1 MMRIL
6 ILLFCILTVVCHYA
20 SSGTISHSSSCNYRR
35 HRAKASCNNYPF
47 FHDTNIP
54 KKKIISTEVVSGQEY
69 ENCKNVSDSEFICD
83 GYSMSELMNSD
94 IPSWHLTIFQVNQTN
109 ISILRNSTFENKT
122 IETINIHDNENLIT
136 IQIDAFMGLVG
147 LRYLYIENNK
157 VSMNGLPDP
166 VLQIPNLFVPF
177 RNLQTL
183 EVLNLG
189 YNHIRNDDYLLYTDN
204 LEILSETLPC
214 LRELDLSGN
223 ALKFVDSSIFS
234 PLRCSPLTHLSIA
247 NVDLHPSNG
256 VSKGMHIFQ

>member
-1 MMRIL
+1 MMRIV
-6 ILLFCILTVVCHYA
+6 ILLFCIFIVVCHYA
-20 SSGTISHSSSCNYRR
+20 SSGTISHSSSCSYRR

-47 FHDTNIP
+47 FDKTNIH
-54 KKKIISTEVVSGQEY
+54 KKKIISIERVSKQEY
-69 ENCKNVSDSEFICD
+69 ENCKNASDSEYICD
-83 GYSMSELMNSD
+83 GYSMTELRNSD
-94 IPSWHLTIFQVNQTN
+94 IPSWYLTIFQVNQTN

-122 IETINIHDNENLIT
+122 IETINIHDNDNLTRIE
-136 IQIDAFMGLVG
+136 IDAFMGLVG
-147 LRYLYIENNK
+147 LKYLYIENNK

-189 YNHIRNDDYLLYTDN
+189 YNHIRNDDYLLYTED
-204 LEILSETLPC
+204 LEKRTEILPC

-256 VSKGMHIFQ
+256 VSKGMHVFQ